1 MSRVFRNL
9 NSYFVDQKSTIATV
23 AIMTGEVAA
32 PATSTEIK

>member
-1 MSRVFRNL
+1 MCRTQK
-9 NSYFVDQKSTIATV
+9 NSNYIFDQMSTIATV